1 MIYVNVSLQ
10 SLNAYKIKQPF
21 KKATVRHSNL
31 KLIVEVSSVCLNNI
45 EPSPKITPI
54 QFHRFVEPTEMN

>member
-21 KKATVRHSNL
+21 KKVTVRHSNL
-31 KLIVEVSSVCLNNI
+31 KLIGGVKSLCLNNI
-45 EPSPKITPI
+45 EPSLKITPI
-54 QFHRFVEPTEMN
+54 HCHTFVEPAEMN